1 MESMREILRRITTNA
16 RTRTE
21 QNASSGLPTLPAG
34 QLPEESSSPKCQV
47 CNGTEWV
54 SKHVEVGHP
63 EFGKM
68 FPCEC
73 VQPAPERLQGYSE
86 LPFPDA
92 PHNWS
97 NFTPRPDV
105 TGLANALQAAQDFA
119 GGNTENNVLTLCGS
133 NGLGKSHLLEAIG
146 WDMLAQ
152 GYRVKFAGVSDL
164 VDKLRA
170 TFSNDDPA
178 KRNIIK
184 EGCEKPDVLLLDDL
198 KIERV
203 TDFGREAISRLVDL
217 RYQYG
222 GYLVVTTKF
231 SADEIGDKWT
241 SHLADRLFDENS
253 GVVRVFYLSGAS
265 YRTGR
270 RWQ

>member
-1 MESMREILRRITTNA
+1 MESMGEILRRITTNA

-63 EFGKM
+63 EFGKT

-73 VQPAPERLQGYSE
+73 VQPAPERLQRYSE

-105 TGLANALQAAQDFA
+105 HGLETAFQAAKDFA
-119 GGNTENNVLTLCGS
+119 AGDTQNKILTFSGA

-152 GYRVKFAGVSDL
+152 GYTVKFAGVSDL

-170 TFSNDDPA
+170 TFSNDEPA
-178 KRNIIK
+178 KRDIIK

-203 TDFGREAISRLVDL
+203 TDYGRDAISHLVDL
-217 RYQYG
+217 RYRYG

-241 SHLADRLFDENS
+241 SHLVDRLFDENS